1 MSKCACIYTDAYD
14 CWEARYNRKVDDHLY
29 EIKTS
34 FDTKMDGGPCS
45 CACHN
50 DIYDEPLDE

>member
-14 CWEARYNRKVDDHLY
+14 CWEARYNRRVDDHLY
-29 EIKTS
+29 EIRTS
-34 FDTKMDGGPCS
+34 FDTKIDGGPCS

-50 DIYDEPLDE
+50 DEEYTE